1 MVQANSW
8 LLRGGTIVTVDRS
21 QPVVVGDLL
30 IVDGRIAALGQAA
43 GSDPRAASV
52 PVVDVSGCVVMP
64 GLVQAH
70 IHLCQTLG
78 RGLADDLPLLRWLS
92 ERVLPYEAAL
102 DERNIQLAAQVG
114 VAELLL
120 SGTTTLLDRK
130 VPDAQAKAV
139 SEIHGNRPDL
149 LLEILHDVQ
158 REAGFIS
165 DKAIFT
171 IADQLNLSRAEVLG
185 VVSFYDDFLRA
196 PLGGLDVRVCQAE
209 A

>member
-1 MVQANSW
+1 MGPETFPASGAW
-8 LLRGGTIVTVDRS
+8 TLRARRRCRS
-21 QPVVVGDLL
+21 
-30 IVDGRIAALGQAA
+30 
-43 GSDPRAASV
+43 ASA
-52 PVVDVSGCVVMP
+52 SGMREVMSSKKP
-64 GLVQAH
+64 
-70 IHLCQTLG
+70 
-78 RGLADDLPLLRWLS
+78 
-92 ERVLPYEAAL
+92 
-102 DERNIQLAAQVG
+102 
-114 VAELLL
+114 
-120 SGTTTLLDRK
+120 GTTTLIDRK

-139 SEIHGNRPDL
+139 SEIHGNLPDL

-209 A
+209 ACLAVGAGELYRWARASLHDDEVINVRHVYCLGNCALGPSAMISGRLHGRLTAASLEAACRAEQMASRDE